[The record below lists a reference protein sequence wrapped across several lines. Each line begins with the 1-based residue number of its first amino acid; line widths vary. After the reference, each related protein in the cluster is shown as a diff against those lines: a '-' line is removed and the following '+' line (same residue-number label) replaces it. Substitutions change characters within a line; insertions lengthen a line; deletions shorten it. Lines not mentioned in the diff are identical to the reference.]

1 MNLLKTY
8 NKLVE
13 SLPIIQMLMQT
24 GVNLKANN
32 IMNILEKKHV
42 PDYFFM
48 EVACVVCCWISGRMG
63 LFLLMSFFG

>member
-1 MNLLKTY
+1 MKLLKTHSI
-8 NKLVE
+8 LVE
-13 SLPIIQMLMQT
+13 SLPIIQMLMQM

-48 EVACVVCCWISGRMG
+48 EVACHGDLSHI
-63 LFLLMSFFG
+63 